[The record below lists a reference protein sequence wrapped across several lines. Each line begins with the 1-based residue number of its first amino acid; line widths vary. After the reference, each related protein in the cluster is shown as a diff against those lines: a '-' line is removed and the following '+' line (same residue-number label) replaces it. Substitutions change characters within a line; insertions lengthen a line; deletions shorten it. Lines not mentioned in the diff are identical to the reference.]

1 MSCRGLI
8 TVRSFFVHRRITG
21 QWHGPAVRRP
31 GRTHGRSHGRSCG
44 GGASRSQPVLTH
56 GYSEKPVFT
65 SLPGVPQMRCLLVW
79 GQRDDPL
86 AGQLTL
92 HAARVSGAHCSD
104 RPASP

>member
-1 MSCRGLI
+1 MAWSSCASAGEN
-8 TVRSFFVHRRITG
+8 S
-21 QWHGPAVRRP
+21 RP
-31 GRTHGRSHGRSCG
+31 VSRTIMRPCS
-44 GGASRSQPVLTH
+44 SRSQPVLTH

-104 RPASP
+104 RPASS